1 MQPKLGRAAAWYA
14 ELRAS
19 TNEAFLPLYF
29 DKSRYLVLMGGGG
42 SGKSVF
48 AGRKILE
55 RAAREPGHRLLVCR
69 KVARTLKESCY
80 RQLCGQAA
88 AHYKKQLRAIRQSD
102 MRITMKN
109 GSEILFAGLDDVEK
123 LKSVYNIT
131 GLWIEEASQL
141 SEADFDQLDL
151 RLRGQTRQ
159 YKQIIL
165 SFNPVSLTHWLKAR
179 FFDNPARL
187 SRPDFRL
194 HHSTYLDNRFLD
206 SEYWRVLEGF
216 KDADGYYYD
225 VYCLGRWGS
234 TGKSV
239 FDAAA
244 VRARLAEGIR
254 PLREGLFAVPSQ
266 HLKNIDFCD
275 ERGWPVKIYAMPEAG
290 RPYVIG
296 ADTAG
301 DGSDS
306 FVGQVIDNIT
316 GRQVAILRQTFDED
330 VFARQLGALGRFY
343 NDALIGVETN
353 FSTYPVREL
362 ERLGYPNLYIREEA
376 DTYTRRP
383 RQSYGVRTTALTR
396 PVMISGLIA
405 AVRGDSSLICDETT
419 LQEMLTFVRSESLR
433 PGAERGAHDDC
444 VMALAIAH
452 FIRPQMRMTIT
463 PPARSL
469 RRWTEDMWEDYH
481 AAGAEGKAYLREKWG
496 SNQG

>member
-1 MQPKLGRAAAWYA
+1 MQSKLGRVAAWYA
-14 ELRAS
+14 GLRDG
-19 TNEAFLPLYF
+19 TNETFLPLYF

-69 KVARTLKESCY
+69 KVARTLKESCF

-88 AHYKKQLRAIRQSD
+88 QHYKKQLGAIRRSEP
-102 MRITMKN
+102 RISMKN
-109 GSEILFAGLDDVEK
+109 GSEILFAGLDDPEK
-123 LKSVYNIT
+123 LKSIYNIT
-131 GLWIEEASQL
+131 GLWIEEASEL
-141 SEADFDQLDL
+141 SEAGFDQLDL
-151 RLRGQTRQ
+151 RLRGQTRH
-159 YKQIIL
+159 YKQMIL

-179 FFDNPARL
+179 FFDPPGGAR
-187 SRPDFRL
+187 PGVRL
-194 HHSTYLDNRFLD
+194 HHSTYRDNRFLD
-206 SEYWRVLEGF
+206 GEYRRVLEGF
-216 KDADGYYYD
+216 RDTDEYYYD

-234 TGKSV
+234 TGRSV
-239 FDAAA
+239 FNAAA
-244 VRARLAEGIR
+244 VRARLEEGIT
-254 PLREGLFAVPSQ
+254 PLREGQFALPARG
-266 HLKNIDFCD
+266 LNDIEFCA
-275 ERGWPVKIYAMPEAG
+275 ERGGPVKIYAMPGPG

-306 FVGQVIDNIT
+306 FAGQVVDNIT
-316 GRQVAILRQTFDED
+316 GRQVAVLRQTFDED

-362 ERLGYPNLYIREEA
+362 ERLGYPNLYVREET

-383 RQSYGVRTTALTR
+383 RPSYGVRTTALTR
-396 PVMISGLIA
+396 PVMIAGLIA
-405 AVRGDSSLICDETT
+405 ALREDISLVSDETT

-433 PGAERGAHDDC
+433 PEAARGAHDDC

-452 FIRPQMRMTIT
+452 FIRPQMRMTIA
-463 PPARSL
+463 PPAQSL
-469 RRWTEDMWEDYH
+469 RRWTEDMWEDYE
-481 AAGAEGKAYLREKWG
+481 AAGAEGRAYLREKWG
-496 SNQG
+496 KEGG